1 MANPANMNI
10 GLILIGDELLSG
22 KRQDKHFP
30 WVTKALADRGLELSW
45 CHIIGDDEGAL
56 VELIARTMQSDDLVF
71 SCGGIGATPDDRTR
85 QAAARAAG
93 LPLVRHPEA
102 VAIMEARF
110 GEALYPNRILM
121 SEIAEGAGLIPNPVS
136 KVPGFSIAHHHFV
149 PGFPKMAWPMI
160 DWVLDTHYSH
170 IFPAEF
176 AIEYGMRVHNVPESE
191 LLEIMQAVLAA
202 HDGLKLSSLPDSETG
217 LYVELSVKALP
228 GVAAE
233 AYRQL
238 HAALIER
245 NFELS
250 DIRCPEA
257 DKKEWHE

>member
-1 MANPANMNI
+1 MNI

-30 WVTKALADRGLELSW
+30 WVVEALTKRGLELSW
-45 CHIIGDDEGAL
+45 CQIIGDDEVGL
-56 VELIARTMQSDDLVF
+56 VELLSRTMPSDDLVF

-85 QAAARAAG
+85 QAASKAAG
-93 LPLVRHPEA
+93 LPMVRHPEA
-102 VAIMEARF
+102 VAIMEERF
-110 GEALYPNRILM
+110 GESLYPNRILM

-136 KVPGFSIAHHHFV
+136 QVPGFSIAHHHFV

-160 DWVLDTHYSH
+160 EWVLDTHYAH
-170 IFPAEF
+170 LFPTEF
-176 AIEYGMRVHNVPESE
+176 NVEYGMKVHKLAESE
-191 LLEIMQAVLAA
+191 LLDLMNAVLAA

-217 LYVELSVKALP
+217 LFVELSVRGLP
-228 GVAAE
+228 GIAAP

-238 HAALIER
+238 YAGLKER
-245 NFELS
+245 NYELT

-257 DKKEWHE
+257 DIKEWHE